1 MATSRD
7 DFGIAIRSAL
17 LQSGAKQKFSLFVL
31 IIASVLVFTL
41 DNLELKPIKALRSVI
56 NDGVYRLSAISS
68 SPISFASASK
78 SFLSNHFNIYK
89 ENEELKKK
97 IELLEKDRFDTLY
110 LQTENNQ
117 LQEVLELD
125 KTTSYSTVGAKIML
139 DKNSPYLNSVVINKG
154 SNVGIKLGMPV
165 LNKGNLVG
173 RIVEVNYISSR
184 ILLLNDLNSKIP
196 AVISPSGEQA
206 ILSGIGQKNPT
217 LEYLPDGFQNVDD
230 LTVYTSGKDGVLFP
244 GISIG
249 KIIRDEDDESDEGR
263 IRVKLFSDP
272 TQVLYVNVVLDK
284 SNDAGAR

>member
-17 LQSGAKQKFSLFVL
+17 LQSGAKQKFSLFAQ
-31 IIASVLVFTL
+31 IIASLLVFAL

-117 LQEVLELD
+117 LQEILELD

>member
-31 IIASVLVFTL
+31 IIASVLVFAL

-272 TQVLYVNVVLDK
+272 TQVLYVNVVIDK

>member
-17 LQSGAKQKFSLFVL
+17 LQSGAIQKFSLFVL
-31 IIASVLVFTL
+31 IIASVLVFAL

-68 SPISFASASK
+68 SPISYASASK

-284 SNDAGAR
+284 SNDEEVK

>member
-31 IIASVLVFTL
+31 IIASVLIFAL
-41 DNLELKPIKALRSVI
+41 DNLELKPIKVLRSVI
-56 NDGVYRLSAISS
+56 NDGVYRISAISS